1 MKLLR
6 ILKKKAL
13 AASLIFAICFSCVA
27 TFSAC
32 SSYVVVGC
40 IQKVR
45 EGEISMSYENF
56 NGSRVFREKFEKGDV
71 ISVTVNTKKGKLS
84 IRIEQENQEP
94 IYSGNITQ
102 DFSFKVNVDEGGS
115 YNVKLNAEDHK
126 GSFSLTW

>member
-1 MKLLR
+1 
-6 ILKKKAL
+6 
-13 AASLIFAICFSCVA
+13 
-27 TFSAC
+27 
-32 SSYVVVGC
+32 
-40 IQKVR
+40 
-45 EGEISMSYENF
+45 MSYENF